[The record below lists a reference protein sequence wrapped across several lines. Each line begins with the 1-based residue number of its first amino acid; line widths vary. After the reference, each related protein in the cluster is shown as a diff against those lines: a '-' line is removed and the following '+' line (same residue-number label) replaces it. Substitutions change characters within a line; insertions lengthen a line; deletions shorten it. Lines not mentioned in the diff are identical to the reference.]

1 MTSLADRTIAALR
14 AERDTTASVA
24 ADLTEDRLTGP
35 SAATRWSLAHVLSH
49 LGSGSEITLAQLRA
63 ALDGADQPGQD
74 FDSSVWDRW
83 NAWGPVEQ
91 RDAYLEHSAAMVSAF
106 EALDADQRERVRVP
120 RPFAPA
126 PVPVVAFA
134 GMRLSEAALHG
145 WDVRVPLTPT
155 AGLADESAQ
164 VLIELFD
171 GPLGFML
178 AFIGRADRIAGGP
191 VVLDLAGSGFGVA
204 IRDSVTLVSPVQN
217 PTATFTGPL
226 EAAIRL
232 FAGRLGPEY
241 TPAEVQVTGNVTID
255 QLRAVF
261 PGY

>member
-14 AERDTTASVA
+14 ADRDTLASLA

-63 ALDGADQPGQD
+63 ALDGEDQPSQD
-74 FDSSVWDRW
+74 FESSVWDRW

-91 RDAYLEHSAAMVSAF
+91 RDMYLKHSAEMVSAF

-120 RPFAPA
+120 RAFAPA
-126 PVPVVAFA
+126 PLPVVAFG

-145 WDVRVPLTPT
+145 WDVRVALTPT

-164 VLIELFD
+164 VLVELFD
-171 GPLGFML
+171 GPLGFL
-178 AFIGRADRIAGGP
+178 LGFIGRADRIAGPGL
-191 VVLDLAGSGFGVA
+191 LDLAGSGFGVT

-241 TPAEVQVTGNVTID
+241 TPADVQVTGNISID